1 MNRLIR
7 WLAGYF
13 AEVGEAEPTLDE
25 MVDGITEEQV
35 RRYFEK
41 NTDMDLSV
49 PLAVARQVREEVTW
63 GLSRS
68 KKKLA
73 ADDLAMMRGMLAGIA
88 KFEDLYCAA
97 LRQQGRLQF
106 QPPGIF
112 LVM

>member
-1 MNRLIR
+1 MD
-7 WLAGYF
+7 F
-13 AEVGEAEPTLDE
+13 FTAEAEGEPTLDE

-63 GLSRS
+63 RLARS
-68 KKKLA
+68 KKKMGADELA
-73 ADDLAMMRGMLAGIA
+73 TMRGMLAGIA

-97 LRQQGRLQF
+97 MRQQGRLRNEE
-106 QPPGIF
+106 
-112 LVM
+112 

>member
-1 MNRLIR
+1 MRIWRAIADL
-7 WLAGYF
+7 F
-13 AEVGEAEPTLDE
+13 TAEAEGEPTLDD

-63 GLSRS
+63 SRARS
-68 KKKLA
+68 KKKMGADELA
-73 ADDLAMMRGMLAGIA
+73 TMRGMLAGIA

-97 LRQQGRLQF
+97 MRQQGRLRNEE
-106 QPPGIF
+106 
-112 LVM
+112 

>member
-1 MNRLIR
+1 MKRLWKAIME
-7 WLAGYF
+7 WF
-13 AEVGEAEPTLDE
+13 AEVGEAEPTLDD

-63 GLSRS
+63 DLARS
-68 KKKLA
+68 KKKLTGE
-73 ADDLAMMRGMLAGIA
+73 DLATMRGMLAGIA

-97 LRQQGRLQF
+97 MRQQGRLRSER
-106 QPPGIF
+106 
-112 LVM
+112 

>member
-1 MNRLIR
+1 MRIWRAIVDL
-7 WLAGYF
+7 F
-13 AEVGEAEPTLDE
+13 TAEAEGEPTLDE

-63 GLSRS
+63 GLARS
-68 KKKLA
+68 KKKLTGE
-73 ADDLAMMRGMLAGIA
+73 DLATMRGMLAGIA

-97 LRQQGRLQF
+97 MRQQGRLRNEE
-106 QPPGIF
+106 
-112 LVM
+112 

>member
-1 MNRLIR
+1 MRIWRAIADL
-7 WLAGYF
+7 F
-13 AEVGEAEPTLDE
+13 TAEAEGEPTLDD

-63 GLSRS
+63 SLARS
-68 KKKLA
+68 KKKMGADELA
-73 ADDLAMMRGMLAGIA
+73 TMRGMLAGIA

-97 LRQQGRLQF
+97 MRQQGRLRNEE
-106 QPPGIF
+106 
-112 LVM
+112 

>member
-1 MNRLIR
+1 MRIWRAIVDL
-7 WLAGYF
+7 F
-13 AEVGEAEPTLDE
+13 TAEAEGEPTLDD

-63 GLSRS
+63 SLARS
-68 KKKLA
+68 KKKMGADELA
-73 ADDLAMMRGMLAGIA
+73 TMRGMLAGIA

-97 LRQQGRLQF
+97 MRQQGRLRNEE
-106 QPPGIF
+106 
-112 LVM
+112 

>member
-1 MNRLIR
+1 MRIWR
-7 WLAGYF
+7 AI
-13 AEVGEAEPTLDE
+13 AELFTAEAEGEPTLDD

-63 GLSRS
+63 SLARS
-68 KKKLA
+68 KKKMGADELA
-73 ADDLAMMRGMLAGIA
+73 TMRGMLAGIA

-97 LRQQGRLQF
+97 MRQQGRLRKE
-106 QPPGIF
+106 
-112 LVM
+112 

>member
-1 MNRLIR
+1 MRIWR
-7 WLAGYF
+7 AI
-13 AEVGEAEPTLDE
+13 AELFTAEAEGEPTLDD

-63 GLSRS
+63 SLARS
-68 KKKLA
+68 KKKMGADELA
-73 ADDLAMMRGMLAGIA
+73 TMRGMLAGIA

-97 LRQQGRLQF
+97 MRQQGRLRNEE
-106 QPPGIF
+106 
-112 LVM
+112 

>member
-1 MNRLIR
+1 MKRLIR

-13 AEVGEAEPTLDE
+13 ADVGEAEPTLDD

-63 GLSRS
+63 SLARS
-68 KKKLA
+68 KKKLTGE
-73 ADDLAMMRGMLAGIA
+73 DLATMRGMLAGIA

-97 LRQQGRLQF
+97 LRQQGRLRNER
-106 QPPGIF
+106 
-112 LVM
+112 

>member
-1 MNRLIR
+1 MRIWRAIADL
-7 WLAGYF
+7 F
-13 AEVGEAEPTLDE
+13 TAEAEGEPTLDE

-63 GLSRS
+63 DLARS
-68 KKKLA
+68 KKKLTGE
-73 ADDLAMMRGMLAGIA
+73 DLATMRGMLKGIA

-97 LRQQGRLQF
+97 MRLNGRLKE
-106 QPPGIF
+106 
-112 LVM
+112 LKS

>member
-1 MNRLIR
+1 MKRLIR

-49 PLAVARQVREEVTW
+49 PLAVARQVREEITW
-63 GLSRS
+63 
-68 KKKLA
+68 KLA
-73 ADDLAMMRGMLAGIA
+73 RGKALSADDLACMQGMLAGIA
-88 KFEDLYCAA
+88 RFEDLYCAA
-97 LRQQGRLQF
+97 MRQQGRLRSER
-106 QPPGIF
+106 
-112 LVM
+112 

>member
-1 MNRLIR
+1 MRIWR
-7 WLAGYF
+7 AIADF
-13 AEVGEAEPTLDE
+13 FTAEAEGEPTLDD

-63 GLSRS
+63 SLARS
-68 KKKLA
+68 KKKLTGE
-73 ADDLAMMRGMLAGIA
+73 DLATMRGMLAGIA

-97 LRQQGRLQF
+97 MRQQGRLRNAE
-106 QPPGIF
+106 
-112 LVM
+112 

>member
-1 MNRLIR
+1 MKRLLRAIVD
-7 WLAGYF
+7 F
-13 AEVGEAEPTLDE
+13 FTAEAEGEPTLDE

-63 GLSRS
+63 SLARS
-68 KKKLA
+68 KKKMDADELA
-73 ADDLAMMRGMLAGIA
+73 TLRGMLAGIA

-97 LRQQGRLQF
+97 LRQQGRLRKE
-106 QPPGIF
+106 
-112 LVM
+112 

>member
-1 MNRLIR
+1 MRIWRAIADL
-7 WLAGYF
+7 F
-13 AEVGEAEPTLDE
+13 TAEAEGEPTLDE

-63 GLSRS
+63 GLARS
-68 KKKLA
+68 KKKLTGE
-73 ADDLAMMRGMLAGIA
+73 DLATMRGMLAGIA

-97 LRQQGRLQF
+97 LRQQGRLRNER
-106 QPPGIF
+106 
-112 LVM
+112 

>member
-1 MNRLIR
+1 MKRLWKAIAD
-7 WLAGYF
+7 WF
-13 AEVGEAEPTLDE
+13 ADVSEPEPTLDE

-63 GLSRS
+63 SLARS
-68 KKKLA
+68 KKKMGADELA
-73 ADDLAMMRGMLAGIA
+73 TMRGMLAGIA

-97 LRQQGRLQF
+97 LRLNGRLKS
-106 QPPGIF
+106 
-112 LVM
+112 

>member
-1 MNRLIR
+1 MRIWRAIADL
-7 WLAGYF
+7 F
-13 AEVGEAEPTLDE
+13 TAEAEGEPTLDE

-63 GLSRS
+63 SLARS
-68 KKKLA
+68 KKKMGADELA
-73 ADDLAMMRGMLAGIA
+73 TMRGMLAGIA

-97 LRQQGRLQF
+97 MRQQGRLRNEE
-106 QPPGIF
+106 
-112 LVM
+112 

>member
-1 MNRLIR
+1 MRIWR
-7 WLAGYF
+7 AI
-13 AEVGEAEPTLDE
+13 AELFTAEAEGEPTLDD

-63 GLSRS
+63 SLARS
-68 KKKLA
+68 KKKMGADELA
-73 ADDLAMMRGMLAGIA
+73 TMRGMLAGIA

-97 LRQQGRLQF
+97 MRKQGRLRNAE
-106 QPPGIF
+106 
-112 LVM
+112 

>member
-1 MNRLIR
+1 MRIWRAIADL
-7 WLAGYF
+7 F
-13 AEVGEAEPTLDE
+13 TAEAEGEPTLDE

-63 GLSRS
+63 SLARS
-68 KKKLA
+68 KKKMGADELA
-73 ADDLAMMRGMLAGIA
+73 TMRGMLAGIA

-97 LRQQGRLQF
+97 LRQQGRLRNER
-106 QPPGIF
+106 
-112 LVM
+112 